1 MIKCIL
7 WIWVVLFCWDLSAE
21 EYSEVQQQNVSTE
34 IVEYESQDTLKAD
47 SDASPDADQCLQ
59 GLIWK
64 PERFTVSVQKPQTEH
79 GDRLVQFSSA
89 VISGDNKNDVVSME
103 WSMVK
108 NEKGV
113 VQKAP
118 AIVVVHESGSN
129 MKVGRL
135 FAGSLRHLGF
145 HTFMLQM
152 PYYGLRRTNSK
163 QRHEANQVSAMK
175 QAVADVRRARDAVAV
190 LPEVDARTICLQGTS
205 LGGFVSTTAASL
217 DGKYD
222 GVFLM
227 LAGGDLYD
235 IVQNGKKDAAKAR
248 ERLAKQGL
256 TGEKLK
262 KVTQAVEPTRI
273 AHRLNPKR
281 VWLYSGMFDTVV
293 PPKNADLLA
302 ATVGLLESHH
312 IKMPANH
319 YSGVVFLPMVFTHIQ
334 KEMNALHASAPK

>member
-1 MIKCIL
+1 MKCFLSVCQIL
-7 WIWVVLFCWDLSAE
+7 VCGALCAEDRSGFEAHKLDTEVKQFNASDSLNVLL
-21 EYSEVQQQNVSTE
+21 
-34 IVEYESQDTLKAD
+34 
-47 SDASPDADQCLQ
+47 DASADANDCLN
-59 GLIWK
+59 GLKWK
-64 PERFTVSVQKPQTEH
+64 PQEFSVTVRAPQTKH

-89 VISGDNKNDVVSME
+89 VPSGDDQNDIVSME

-108 NEKGV
+108 DEGGT

-118 AIVVVHESGSN
+118 AVVVVHESGSS
-129 MKVGRL
+129 MEVGRL

-145 HTFMLQM
+145 HTFMIQM
-152 PYYGLRRTNSK
+152 PYYGLRRSNSR
-163 QRHEANQVSAMK
+163 QRHEVDQVTAMR

-190 LPEVDARTICLQGTS
+190 LPEVDSRTITLQGTS

-248 ERLAKQGL
+248 ERLARQGL

-262 KVTQAVEPTRI
+262 AVTMSVEPTRV
-273 AHRLNPKR
+273 AHRLNPSR

-302 ATVGLLESHH
+302 ATVGLEKSHH
-312 IKMPANH
+312 VKMPANH

-334 KEMNALHASAPK
+334 QEINAIHEDSK